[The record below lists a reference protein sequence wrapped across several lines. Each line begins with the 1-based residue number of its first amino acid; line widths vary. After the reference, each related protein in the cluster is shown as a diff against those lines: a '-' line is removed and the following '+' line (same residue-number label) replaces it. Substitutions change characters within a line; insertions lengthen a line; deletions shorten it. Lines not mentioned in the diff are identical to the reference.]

1 MATTTQPNHLRIV
14 LAAVAALGFWGSAFV
29 ATRVALVSF
38 TPGEVALYR
47 YSVASLTLA
56 LVAWWLRP
64 PLPRRQDLPRL
75 IAVGVIGVG
84 LYTLALNTGLQTV
97 TAGAASFIVNTAPLF
112 SVVFACVILKE
123 RPGWPGW
130 LGLLIGLAGL
140 GLIATGEKTSGI
152 SPRALLIFGSAIAWA
167 LYQIIQKPL
176 LPYYG
181 PVGVVC
187 YAIWFGTA
195 IFLPFLPGLLNAMPM
210 APLQHHATA
219 IYLGVLPGAMAF
231 LAWSYLLS
239 QLSVTR
245 ATPLLYL
252 VPVVSL
258 ITAWLVIDERP
269 VWQSVIGG
277 TIAVVGVAVSRWSHP
292 SRSSPPISTSQKAA
306 P

>member
-1 MATTTQPNHLRIV
+1 MPTTTQPNHSRII
-14 LAAVAALGFWGSAFV
+14 LAAIAALGFWGSAFV
-29 ATRVALVSF
+29 GTRVALVSF
-38 TPGEVALYR
+38 TPGELALYR
-47 YSVASLTLA
+47 YSVASFTLA
-56 LVAWWLRP
+56 LVAWWLQPPRP
-64 PLPRRQDLPRL
+64 RLKDLPRL

-112 SVVFACVILKE
+112 STVFACVMLKE
-123 RPGWPGW
+123 RLGWPGW
-130 LGLLIGLAGL
+130 LGLFIGLAGL
-140 GLIATGEKTSGI
+140 GLIATGEKESGV
-152 SPRALLIFGSAIAWA
+152 SPGALLLFASAVAWA

-181 PVGVVC
+181 HVGVVC

-245 ATPLLYL
+245 TTPLLYL
-252 VPVVSL
+252 VPVISL
-258 ITAWLVIDERP
+258 IIAWLVIDEHP
-269 VWQSVIGG
+269 AWQSIIGG
-277 TIAVVGVAVSRWSHP
+277 TIAVGGVAVSRWSRP
-292 SRSSPPISTSQKAA
+292 SRSSQPISTPQKEA

>member
-29 ATRVALVSF
+29 ATHVALVSF
-38 TPGEVALYR
+38 TPGELALYR

-56 LVAWWLRP
+56 LLAWWLRP

-75 IAVGVIGVG
+75 IAIGVIGVG

-112 SVVFACVILKE
+112 STVFACVMLKE
-123 RPGWPGW
+123 RLGWPGW
-130 LGLLIGLAGL
+130 LGLFIGLAGL
-140 GLIATGEKTSGI
+140 GLIATGEKESGV
-152 SPRALLIFGSAIAWA
+152 SPGALLLFASAVAWA

-181 PVGVVC
+181 HVGVVC
-187 YAIWFGTA
+187 YAIWFGTV

-219 IYLGVLPGAMAF
+219 MYLGVLPGAMAF

-245 ATPLLYL
+245 TTPLLYL
-252 VPVVSL
+252 VPVISL
-258 ITAWLVIDERP
+258 IIAWLVIDEHP
-269 VWQSVIGG
+269 AWQSIIGG
-277 TIAVVGVAVSRWSHP
+277 TIAVGGVAVSRWSRP
-292 SRSSPPISTSQKAA
+292 SRSSKPISKPQKEA

>member
-56 LVAWWLRP
+56 LLAWWLRP

-140 GLIATGEKTSGI
+140 GLIATGEKESGV
-152 SPRALLIFGSAIAWA
+152 SPGALLLFASAVAWA

-245 ATPLLYL
+245 TTPLLYL
-252 VPVVSL
+252 VPVISL
-258 ITAWLVIDERP
+258 IIAWLVIDEHP
-269 VWQSVIGG
+269 AWQSIIGG
-277 TIAVVGVAVSRWSHP
+277 TIAVGGVAVSRWSRP
-292 SRSSPPISTSQKAA
+292 SRSSQPISKPQKEA